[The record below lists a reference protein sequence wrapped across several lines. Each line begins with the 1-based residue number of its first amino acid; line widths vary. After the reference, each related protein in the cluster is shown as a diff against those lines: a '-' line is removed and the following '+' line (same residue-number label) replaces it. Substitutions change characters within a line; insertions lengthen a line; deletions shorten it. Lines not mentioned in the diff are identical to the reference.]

1 MGVSVYVHDDRVTV
15 DFDGLDRVM
24 ALKGHVEVA
33 MADIVDARVASQAEL
48 RRQLGWR
55 LGGGYWP
62 GWFATGHF
70 STKGGEGGRQLWDC
84 YRDADVLLVETRL
97 DDPWRI
103 VLQHPD
109 RERLA
114 WLIAERLGR

>member
-33 MADIVDARVASQAEL
+33 LADVIDARVVPQAEL
-48 RRQLGWR
+48 RPDLGWR

-70 STKGGEGGRQLWDC
+70 ATKGSKGARQLWDC
-84 YRDADVLLVETRL
+84 YRDPDVLLIETRL

-109 RERLA
+109 RDRLA